1 VVDITGCISGSLF
14 LAVLIDGEVTLSHG
28 VHLVTKED
36 CIGSLVCQVEV
47 LDGSPEQGVVWW
59 L

>member
-1 VVDITGCISGSLF
+1 MVNIIECISGSLF
-14 LAVLIDGEVTLSHG
+14 LAILIDGEVILSHG

-47 LDGSPEQGVVWW
+47 LNGNRKQGVVWW

>member
-1 VVDITGCISGSLF
+1 VVDIIECISGSLF
-14 LAVLIDGEVTLSHG
+14 LAILVDGEVILSHG

-47 LDGSPEQGVVWW
+47 LHGNPEQRVIWS